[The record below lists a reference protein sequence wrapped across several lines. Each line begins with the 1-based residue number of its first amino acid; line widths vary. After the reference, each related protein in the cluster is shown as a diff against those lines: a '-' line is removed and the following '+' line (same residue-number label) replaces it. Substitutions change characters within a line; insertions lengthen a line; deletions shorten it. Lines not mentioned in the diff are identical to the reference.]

1 MHRDRCLAELPPIP
15 RSDTREPTRAHW
27 VSHEAVR
34 NFNRGLGLLIAVG
47 CLRAAAGEPAATP
60 ALRDAVTLYNELCAN
75 CHDGGK
81 ATAFQGGTLKRGADN
96 AAIARAIR
104 DGFPETGMP
113 AFGATLGTA
122 EIHAL
127 AVFVAERVAN
137 LTPPVANLAI
147 DPREVRT
154 SDLHAYRIET
164 VVDEGLQ
171 VPWSFVFLPD
181 RRSLLTERVGRL
193 RVIVRGRLVAQPV
206 GGVPAVVE
214 RGEGGL
220 MAVAIHPDFARN
232 NWVYL
237 AYSDQGP
244 DDTAMT
250 RIVRG
255 RLCGLQLTD
264 IEPIFS
270 VPREKYQ
277 PAYVA
282 FGCRMEFAGEHLFF
296 SVGERNVIGDSQ
308 RLDKPNG
315 KIHRV
320 LPDGK
325 IPPDNPYVNE
335 PGAIGSIWCIGVRN
349 PQGLAIDPRD
359 GALWES
365 EHGPRGG
372 DELNHIEPGR
382 NYGWPIVTHGIHYN
396 GTPISD
402 KTEAEGM
409 EPPAR
414 HWTPSI
420 AVSPIAFYSGNRFP
434 KWTNNLFVGSLA
446 QQKFIRF
453 EIDGGRIVRE
463 EELFTGLGRV
473 RDIKTGPDGFLY
485 VALEQIGGASGRL
498 VRLVPAGERAGD
510 RE

>member
-1 MHRDRCLAELPPIP
+1 V
-15 RSDTREPTRAHW
+15 HW

-34 NFNRGLGLLIAVG
+34 IPHRQLVLLIGAG
-47 CLRAAAGEPAATP
+47 CLPLAAAEPPAAP
-60 ALRDAVTLYNELCAN
+60 ALRDAATLYAELCAN

-81 ATAFQGGTLKRGADN
+81 ATAFQGGELLHGTDN

-104 DGFPETGMP
+104 DGFPDTGMP
-113 AFGATLGTA
+113 EFGATLGTA

-127 AVFVAERVAN
+127 AVFVSERVAN
-137 LTPPVANLAI
+137 VTLPLANLAI

-154 SDLHAYRIET
+154 SDLHDYHIET

-171 VPWSFVFLPD
+171 VPWSFVFLPGD
-181 RRSLLTERVGRL
+181 RILLTERIGRL
-193 RVIVRGRLVAQPV
+193 RVIERGMLVEQPV
-206 GGVPAVVE
+206 GGVPAVVQ

-220 MAVAIHPDFARN
+220 MAVAIHPDFASN

-255 RLCGLQLTD
+255 RLCEMELID
-264 IEPIFS
+264 VEPIFAI
-270 VPREKYQ
+270 PRESYQ

-282 FGCRMEFAGEHLFF
+282 FGSRMEFAGDYLFF

-325 IPPDNPYVNE
+325 VPHDNPYVDE

-372 DELNHIEPGR
+372 DELNRIEPGR

-402 KTEAEGM
+402 MTEAEGL

-420 AVSPIAFYSGNRFP
+420 AVSPIAFYSGNKFP
-434 KWTNNLFVGSLA
+434 KWTSNLFVGSLA

-453 EIDGGRIVRE
+453 EIEGPRIVRE

-485 VALEQIGGASGRL
+485 VALEQLGAASGRL
-498 VRLVPAGERAGD
+498 VRLVPAGDQE
-510 RE
+510 

>member
-1 MHRDRCLAELPPIP
+1 
-15 RSDTREPTRAHW
+15 
-27 VSHEAVR
+27 
-34 NFNRGLGLLIAVG
+34 LGLLIAAG
-47 CLRAAAGEPAATP
+47 CLFLAAAEPAATP
-60 ALRDAVTLYNELCAN
+60 VLRDAVTLYNELCAN

-81 ATAFQGGTLKRGADN
+81 ATAFQGGSPNHGTDN

-104 DGFPETGMP
+104 DGFPDTGMP
-113 AFGATLGTA
+113 AFGETLDTA
-122 EIHAL
+122 EIYAL
-127 AVFVAERVAN
+127 AVFVQERVAN
-137 LTPPVANLAI
+137 FTPPLANLAI

-154 SDLHAYRIET
+154 SELHDYRIET
-164 VVDEGLQ
+164 VVDAGLQ

-181 RRSLLTERVGRL
+181 DRILLTERIGRL
-193 RVIVRGRLVAQPV
+193 RVIERGRLVEQPV
-206 GGVPAVVE
+206 GGVPEVVQ

-220 MAVAIHPDFARN
+220 MAVAIHPDFANN

-255 RLCGLQLTD
+255 RLCEMQLTEV
-264 IEPIFS
+264 EPVFAI
-270 VPREKYQ
+270 PREDYQ

-282 FGCRMEFAGEHLFF
+282 FGCRMEFSGEHLFF

-325 IPPDNPYVNE
+325 VPHDNPYVGE

-349 PQGLAIDPRD
+349 PQGLAIDSRD

-420 AVSPIAFYSGNRFP
+420 AVSPIAFYSGEKFP
-434 KWTNNLFVGSLA
+434 KWMNNLFVGSLA

-453 EIDGGRIVRE
+453 EIEGSRIVRE

-485 VALEQIGGASGRL
+485 VALEQIGSASGRL
-498 VRLVPAGERAGD
+498 VRLVPVEGQMRD
-510 RE
+510 RDE